1 MDYNVPSN
9 KNTLT
14 IPPLPNNTI
23 RTYNFGL
30 NMRPIT
36 ISLDATTWEL
46 AKKKS
51 NFSAW
56 VRDQLRS
63 ERNKTEVSMR
73 RCTYCYKTFPKKEFY
88 DHVCITLEEGWDE
101 E

>member
-1 MDYNVPSN
+1 MPR
-9 KNTLT
+9 KNRTKLITL
-14 IPPLPNNTI
+14 
-23 RTYNFGL
+23 
-30 NMRPIT
+30 
-36 ISLDATTWEL
+36 DETTFEL
-46 AKKKS
+46 AVQKP

-63 ERNKTEVSMR
+63 ERNKNEVMTR
-73 RCTYCYKTFPKKEFY
+73 RCTYCYKTFPKKDFY